1 MIGPTNKNNSLFI
14 MFINPKYWN
23 GKLLQWNRSKPNL
36 LGTNFCASYIRT
48 LSKGRF
54 IQDFGLYR
62 ISVYSGFSLYRISVY
77 TGFRFIQDFSLFRV
91 QFIQDFGL
99 FWVRFRQVSLYF
111 LLKYTNYANKTT
123 SVNQYLCLSCPLQIL
138 CMIFFPEN
146 KPNQMTLKLKLN

>member
-23 GKLLQWNRSKPNL
+23 GKLLQWNRYKPNL

-48 LSKGRF
+48 LSKCRF

-62 ISVYSGFSLYRISVY
+62 ISVY
-77 TGFRFIQDFSLFRV
+77 TGFQFIQV

-123 SVNQYLCLSCPLQIL
+123 SVNKYLCLSCSLQIL

>member
-1 MIGPTNKNNSLFI
+1 MVNYYSETGLNQTSLGPTFV
-14 MFINPKYWN
+14 
-23 GKLLQWNRSKPNL
+23 LL
-36 LGTNFCASYIRT
+36 T
-48 LSKGRF
+48 L
-54 IQDFGLYR
+54 GLYLN
-62 ISVYSGFSLYRISVY
+62 VGLYRISVY
-77 TGFRFIQDFSLFRV
+77 TGFQFIQV

-123 SVNQYLCLSCPLQIL
+123 SVNKYLCLSCSLQIL